1 MVISIVAIIVVIVV
15 VTVCWLSIMGWFS
28 VYYTEEKK
36 REKKRTN
43 YSIGKNRGDSS
54 KSTMKTRC
62 LFRTY
67 NITKS
72 RWFFPC
78 LFILHD
84 RKINFKSSFNF
95 NRRSFSRDNLFWTMS
110 NFFLRSSNKR
120 NWIFCLLADDFSL
133 SMSMSAAMV
142 LVLLAEILIDHLVA
156 LSHSVSLKSSW
167 KKRAA
172 MWFKRFKTCVRLDR
186 M

>member
-1 MVISIVAIIVVIVV
+1 MVKTVETQVNLPWKLNVCFARTISP
-15 VTVCWLSIMGWFS
+15 SQGDFS
-28 VYYTEEKK
+28 HVYLYYTTEKLILN
-36 REKKRTN
+36 RV
-43 YSIGKNRGDSS
+43 SILIDEVFHA
-54 KSTMKTRC
+54 TIH
-62 LFRTY
+62 FVV
-67 NITKS
+67 
-72 RWFFPC
+72 
-78 LFILHD
+78 H
-84 RKINFKSSFNF
+84 
-95 NRRSFSRDNLFWTMS
+95 NLFWTMS

-133 SMSMSAAMV
+133 SMSMSASMV